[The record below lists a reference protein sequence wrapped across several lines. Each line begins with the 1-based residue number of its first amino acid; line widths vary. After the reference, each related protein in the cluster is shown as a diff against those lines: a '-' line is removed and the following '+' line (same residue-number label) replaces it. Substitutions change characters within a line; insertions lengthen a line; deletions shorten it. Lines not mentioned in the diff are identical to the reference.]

1 MYYRYFSFKYYDT
14 LILTHILTLM
24 KLFLQIYSGAVRSSD
39 FIFFEWWVMS
49 HFFINVKICIMRNF
63 SRYRTSVLLYDVW
76 RGKGDRLV
84 FDEKVYIRF
93 RTVNDW

>member
-1 MYYRYFSFKYYDT
+1 MN
-14 LILTHILTLM
+14 
-24 KLFLQIYSGAVRSSD
+24 
-39 FIFFEWWVMS
+39 
-49 HFFINVKICIMRNF
+49 HFFINVKICIMRVTGF

-76 RGKGDRLV
+76 RGKNDRLV